1 MQSENRYIFFF
12 SQSCF
17 QLYSFTYLFIFG
29 YTESSL
35 CCTGFSLLWLLLR
48 STGSRAHVLRWLQ
61 HVAQLLQSPGS
72 RAQTQQLR
80 CTSLAAPQHVDS
92 PPSRDQTRVSCI
104 GKWILHHWAT
114 REALFSHS
122 YASNLLCQIFSWPQ
136 TISWT
141 NYITSPVAFY
151 FCDSL
156 VSRHYTDTVF
166 LISKLH
172 SFLFFRSSSPILQQV
187 FVGFRTCNWEVGVGR
202 QSFFQPQTNLVCCS
216 CPVEVWR
223 RKEK

>member
-1 MQSENRYIFFF
+1 MESKEVLSRPNSETIVLMTKKKQQKVFINQAGLCRVQSENRCIFFF

-104 GKWILHHWAT
+104 GKWILHH
-114 REALFSHS
+114 
-122 YASNLLCQIFSWPQ
+122 
-136 TISWT
+136 
-141 NYITSPVAFY
+141 
-151 FCDSL
+151 
-156 VSRHYTDTVF
+156 
-166 LISKLH
+166 
-172 SFLFFRSSSPILQQV
+172 
-187 FVGFRTCNWEVGVGR
+187 
-202 QSFFQPQTNLVCCS
+202 
-216 CPVEVWR
+216 
-223 RKEK
+223 